1 MADKVVPRF
10 LNRVVMPGDIIGSV
24 ADLEGKLE
32 GKANLKFGPGLRE
45 ENGVISACKAGV
57 LRHRKPATYLIDSN
71 QRRYVPVKEERII
84 GIVTNRGS
92 DSYKVDIGAAMSACL
107 PNLSF
112 EGATKKTKPNIQIGD
127 IVYARLCVA
136 NKDMEP
142 ELDCTDGSGKSTGL
156 GPLSEGFMI
165 TCSLGL
171 SRKLLSKE
179 FELLECLGNY
189 FPFEC
194 TAGMNG
200 RVWIKSPST
209 THTIAIANAITN
221 SEYMTNNQ
229 IETMV
234 KQIVK
239 GIQL

>member
-1 MADKVVPRF
+1 MEAT
-10 LNRVVMPGDIIGSV
+10 
-24 ADLEGKLE
+24 LEGKS
-32 GKANLKFGPGLRE
+32 KIKFGPGLRE
-45 ENGVISACKAGV
+45 ENGVILAYKAGV
-57 LRHRKPATYLIDSN
+57 LRRRNPATYLIDCN

-92 DSYKVDIGAAMSACL
+92 DSYKVDIGGAIPASL

-112 EGATKKTKPNIQIGD
+112 EGATKKNKPNIQIGD
-127 IVYARLCVA
+127 IVYARLCIA

-142 ELDCTDGSGKSTGL
+142 ELDCTDGSGKSAGL
-156 GPLSEGFMI
+156 GQLSGGFMI
-165 TCSLGL
+165 NCSLGL

-179 FELLECLGNY
+179 FVLLKCLGKY

-194 TAGMNG
+194 TVGMNG
-200 RVWIKSPST
+200 RVWINSEST
-209 THTIAIANAITN
+209 PHTIAIANAISN

-234 KQIVK
+234 KQLVK
-239 GIQL
+239 GIQS